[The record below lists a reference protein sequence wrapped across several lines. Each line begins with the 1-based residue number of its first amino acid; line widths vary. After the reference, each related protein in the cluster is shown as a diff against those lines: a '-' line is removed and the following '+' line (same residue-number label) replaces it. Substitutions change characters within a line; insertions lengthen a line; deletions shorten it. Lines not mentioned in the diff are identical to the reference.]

1 MDESSQN
8 DRLSA
13 PWTSGRRLA
22 TNTLLNILGYGGPLL
37 IAGIAIPLL
46 IQGLGTHRFGTLM
59 IIWVILGYCN
69 FFDLGLGRAL
79 TKLVAEKLGTGY
91 AEEIPGLIWTAFA
104 LIWIVGMVGTVLIAL
119 ISPWLVYSVLHIPEG
134 LQAETLAGFYL
145 MAASIPV
152 VVHAAGLRG
161 VLEAYQRFDLT
172 NAVRISTGL
181 FSFLSPLIVLPFSN
195 NLSWV
200 IFVLVIGK
208 VIDWLA
214 HIWLCFRV
222 IPALRK
228 FSWSHSFIRPLVS
241 FGSWMSVVNLI
252 SPIMQYVDRFL
263 IGMAVSMAAVAYYTT
278 PYEVVTKLILLP
290 VAFVGVLFPA
300 FSTSLVQERGRALML
315 FDRGLCY
322 SYLILFP
329 LILII
334 VALAREGLEFW
345 VGREFAINSTRV
357 LQWLAVG
364 VLINGLAQIPF
375 AFIQANGRPEV
386 IAKLHLIELPLYLLC
401 LWWLLSRY
409 GIEGAAI
416 AWTLRVVADA
426 ALLLAVTCRLVPGTA
441 TPIRRLAVLL
451 GGALFILGLCAFTAD
466 LLQKVVILSLTLAAF
481 VPTAWFLI
489 LQPQERIFV
498 KGKLGISSL

>member
-1 MDESSQN
+1 MPESFQTDDSSVSWMSSQ
-8 DRLSA
+8 
-13 PWTSGRRLA
+13 RLA
-22 TNTLLNILGYGGPLL
+22 KNTLLNILGYGAPLL
-37 IAGIAIPLL
+37 VAVIAIPIL
-46 IQGLGTHRFGTLM
+46 IRGLGTHRFGALM
-59 IIWVILGYCN
+59 VIWVILGYCN

-79 TKLVAEKLGTGY
+79 TKLVAEKLGAGQR
-91 AEEIPGLIWTAFA
+91 EDISGLIWTASA
-104 LIWIVGMVGTVLIAL
+104 LIWIVGMIGTIVIAL

-145 MAASIPV
+145 VAASIPV

-172 NAVRISTGL
+172 NAVRVSTGL
-181 FSFLSPLIVLPFSN
+181 FSFLSPLVVLPFSN

-214 HIWLCFRV
+214 HIWLCLRFV
-222 IPALRK
+222 PALRK
-228 FSWSHSFIRPLVS
+228 FSWSHSIIRPLVS
-241 FGSWMSVVNLI
+241 FGSWMSVVNII
-252 SPIMQYVDRFL
+252 SPIMQYLDRFV
-263 IGMAVSMAAVAYYTT
+263 IGVVASMAAVAYYTT

-300 FSTSLVQERGRALML
+300 FSTSLVHERGRAVML

-345 VGREFAINSTRV
+345 VGAEFAINSTRV

-375 AFIQANGRPEV
+375 AFIQANGRPEL
-386 IAKLHLIELPLYLLC
+386 IAKLHLIELPFYLLC

-416 AWTLRVVADA
+416 SWTLRVIVDTV
-426 ALLLAVTCRLVPGTA
+426 LLLTISWRLVPATA
-441 TPIRRLAVLL
+441 TSVHRIVVFMGGAVL
-451 GGALFILGLCAFTAD
+451 ALGLCASTAD

-481 VPTAWFLI
+481 VPTAWFLV

-498 KGKLGISSL
+498 KGKLGILSL

>member
-1 MDESSQN
+1 
-8 DRLSA
+8 
-13 PWTSGRRLA
+13 
-22 TNTLLNILGYGGPLL
+22 
-37 IAGIAIPLL
+37 
-46 IQGLGTHRFGTLM
+46 
-59 IIWVILGYCN
+59 
-69 FFDLGLGRAL
+69 L
-79 TKLVAEKLGTGY
+79 TKLVAEELGAGR
-91 AEEIPGLIWTAFA
+91 AGEVPGLIWTAFA
-104 LIWIVGMVGTVLIAL
+104 LIGIVGAAGTAIIAL
-119 ISPWLVYSVLHIPEG
+119 ISPWLVYSVLHIPGG
-134 LQAETLAGFYL
+134 LEAETLGGFYL
-145 MAASIPV
+145 MAASIPM

-172 NAVRISTGL
+172 NAIRISTGVL
-181 FSFLSPLIVLPFSN
+181 SFLSPLAVLPFSN

-200 IFVLVIGK
+200 IFVVVIVK
-208 VIDWLA
+208 FIDWLA
-214 HIWLCFRV
+214 HIWFCFRV
-222 IPALRK
+222 VPALRK
-228 FSWSHSFIRPLVS
+228 LSWSHSFVRPLVS
-241 FGSWMSVVNLI
+241 FGSWMSVVNII
-252 SPIMQYVDRFL
+252 SPIMQYLDRFV
-263 IGMAVSMAAVAYYTT
+263 IGIAVSMTAVAYYTT

-300 FSTSLVQERGRALML
+300 FSSSLVQERGRALML
-315 FDRGLCY
+315 FDRGLFY

-345 VGREFAINSTRV
+345 VGSEFAVNSTRV

-375 AFIQANGRPEV
+375 AFIQANGRPEL
-386 IAKLHLIELPLYLLC
+386 IAKVHLIELPLYLVC

-426 ALLLAVTCRLVPGTA
+426 AVLLGMTCRLVPGTA
-441 TPIRRLAVLL
+441 APVRRLVVLL
-451 GGALFILGLCAFTAD
+451 GSALFILALCAFAAD

-489 LQPQERIFV
+489 LQPEERIFV
-498 KGKLGISSL
+498 KGKLGILSL